1 MFAWHG
7 RCSYI
12 PQEREPSKPRGT
24 ATVRRIDKYA
34 LVPAEA
40 DKHCLVNILICCRPS
55 IIGLPESS
63 REYDRRRI

>member
-1 MFAWHG
+1 MADAVYEA
-7 RCSYI
+7 RCYGARKAHS
-12 PQEREPSKPRGT
+12 RT

-55 IIGLPESS
+55 TLHKVETDIIG
-63 REYDRRRI
+63 DCD